1 MAFPIDLSV
10 NPELD
15 PTDPDNYD
23 GVPGEWDEDPQVYDP
38 DEPCDCHVC
47 TCQPDNQFDFIDDFE
62 EDFAL

>member
-23 GVPGEWDEDPQVYDP
+23 GVPGEWDDEPQVYDP

-47 TCQPDNQFDFIDDFE
+47 TVDFHDEPFIDEFE